1 MDQVES
7 SEMTKE
13 ESQPAV
19 KGKLKRGRKLTEE
32 QKYKNDSE
40 SKIKGL
46 RAQLKEKKDLNAAD
60 R

>member
-1 MDQVES
+1 
-7 SEMTKE
+7 MTKE